1 MDDVDFADLMESARL
16 GNEAAVAAV
25 LGRFEHEIR
34 TMVRVRLPKVL
45 RVELDSMDIVQAVW
59 TSVFTGKSDVL
70 GKFSDPGQFRGYL
83 AGVARNKVFEE
94 HRRRTRTKK
103 YDLNREERLYV
114 RKGERDIPLEVAA
127 TDPSP
132 SEEVQAGERFGKLIE
147 GRSPEEVRIIELRR
161 QGLTFSEIAR
171 EIGVHERS
179 IRRVIDAA
187 RKRMED
193 REWQ

>member
-179 IRRVIDAA
+179 VRRVIDAA

>member
-1 MDDVDFADLMESARL
+1 MDDVDFADLMESAKL
-16 GNEAAVAAV
+16 GDEAAMAAV
-25 LGRFEHEIR
+25 LGRFEPEIR

-45 RVELDSMDIVQAVW
+45 RTELDSMDIVQAVW
-59 TSVFTGKSDVL
+59 TSVFAANGNAMS
-70 GKFSDPGQFRGYL
+70 KFTDPGQFRGYL

-114 RKGERDIPLEVAA
+114 RKGERDVPREVAA

-132 SEEVQAGERFGKLIE
+132 SQEVEAGERYGQLIQ
-147 GRSPEEVRIIELRR
+147 GRTPEEVRIIELRR
-161 QGLTFSEIAR
+161 QGLTFEEIAR
-171 EIGVHERS
+171 EIGSNERS

-193 REWQ
+193 REWR